1 MGTQASRLKPNAS
14 SWLASVAARSK
25 LVSAASGAAARRRG
39 GVARDRVRAARPPA
53 ARTWTGQTKRTGKS
67 GQVHCYRGRVRS
79 RWATAGGTVSQTLR
93 QTQGQVSPASAA
105 QGVNVS
111 HGCGSASE
119 SAPLEIVFLWKQNDT
134 GLYGRRQEMIARELA
149 RHPRVRRVWHF
160 DAPMDVRQYVR
171 RLGREVFGP
180 TEASL
185 ALRQLVK
192 RKLGLANVGKK
203 LRQDTFLMLDSRKPL
218 FGRLARGIGTGG
230 GWPDYLARTVRPE
243 PSSKIVL
250 WVCPVVPDVPDIV
263 QRLQPD
269 LIVADVIDDQR
280 LWTAGPAERKAME
293 GAYQAALAH
302 AHLAFAN
309 CQSVLDGLLAGF
321 SNAYLMAHGIDIP
334 VAEDRRSPRDLRR
347 VPRPIVGYVGD
358 LDSARLDA
366 RLVATMAA
374 SRPDWSFVFIGAKHR
389 NSGLASLESMSNVRF
404 LGVRR
409 YELALKYIRGF
420 DVAIIPHLDNAL
432 TRHMSPLKLSVY
444 LACGVPVVTSA
455 VANLGIWE
463 PHVSVARTPTEFTA
477 AVERL
482 LAGRGRPNE
491 DLKRALRANSWAARV
506 GVMVKLIDSDLRQRH
521 AGG

>member
-1 MGTQASRLKPNAS
+1 M
-14 SWLASVAARSK
+14 
-25 LVSAASGAAARRRG
+25 
-39 GVARDRVRAARPPA
+39 RPAP
-53 ARTWTGQTKRTGKS
+53 R
-67 GQVHCYRGRVRS
+67 
-79 RWATAGGTVSQTLR
+79 
-93 QTQGQVSPASAA
+93 
-105 QGVNVS
+105 
-111 HGCGSASE
+111 SE

-160 DAPMDVRQYVR
+160 DAPIDVRQYVR
-171 RLGREVFGP
+171 QLGLNVLAA
-180 TEASL
+180 TEANL

-192 RKLGLANVGKK
+192 RKLGLANVGEE

-243 PSSKIVL
+243 PSSKIAL

-269 LIVADVIDDQR
+269 LVVADVIDDQR
-280 LWTAGPAERKAME
+280 LWAAGPAERAAME
-293 GAYQAALAH
+293 SAYQAALANTD
-302 AHLAFAN
+302 LAFAN
-309 CQSVLDGLLAGF
+309 SQSVLDGLLAGF
-321 SNAYLMAHGIDIP
+321 PNAHLMAHGVDLP
-334 VAEDRRSPRDLRR
+334 VAEARRPPREIQRT
-347 VPRPIVGYVGD
+347 PRPIVGYVGD

-366 RLVATMAA
+366 RLVASMAA
-374 SRPDWSFVFIGAKHR
+374 SRPDWSFVFIGTKHR
-389 NSGLASLESMSNVRF
+389 NSGLASLESIPNVCL

-409 YELALKYIRGF
+409 YEQALRYIRGF

-463 PHVSVARTPTEFTA
+463 PHVSVARTPAEFLT
-477 AVERL
+477 AVERR
-482 LAGRGRPNE
+482 LAGPRRPNA
-491 DLKRALRANSWAARV
+491 DLKRVLRANSWAARV
-506 GVMVKLIDSDLRQRH
+506 SAMVKLIDGRLQQRP
-521 AGG
+521 ASG